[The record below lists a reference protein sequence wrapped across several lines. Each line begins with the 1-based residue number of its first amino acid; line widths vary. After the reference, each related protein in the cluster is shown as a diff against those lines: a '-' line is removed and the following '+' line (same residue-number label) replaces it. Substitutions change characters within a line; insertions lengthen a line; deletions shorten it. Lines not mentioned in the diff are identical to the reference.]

1 MNLTRPISSD
11 GPQRRAANPG
21 VSAWVA
27 ANAGCGKTHV
37 LVQRVIRLLLEGH
50 PPERILCLTFTNAAA
65 AEMSRRLYHDLGEWA
80 TLDDLALRNHI
91 RALAGDVAGTVSLS
105 RARTLFACALDAPGG
120 LKIQTI
126 HAFCE
131 RLLQRF
137 PLEAGVVPGFSVL
150 DEQTAAQLLLAA
162 RKSILAGDLETSA
175 EGHAIRTIVR
185 YAGAQQF
192 DELIMELLKR
202 PLAAL
207 QFADEHAC
215 RAALETVLGLS
226 PGATPVSVAA
236 AAVAGMDRRAYAG
249 AAGSL
254 ERLGNSALRISELI
268 HKALAEDSA
277 ESALACLNEIFLTKG
292 EPRKNF
298 PPAKLART
306 DAAAGDFL
314 KSERQRLCP
323 LFEQHRAAVTVEASS
338 ALIHLGARI
347 IAGYERA
354 KRALGAYDYDDL
366 IVKSLNLFSSLAHRG
381 WVLYKLDAGI
391 DHLLIDEA
399 QDTSRE
405 QWQIIQ
411 NLTEDFFTGA
421 GARGSLLRSV
431 FAVGDE
437 KQSIFSF
444 QGADP
449 RFFRSMRDYFAKRIE
464 AAGQRMEKVPL
475 TVSFRSTAEVLATVD
490 AVFASETHE
499 AFRTGAPGLVEL
511 WPLEEGEEEV
521 ERDPWRAPVGWTLAD
536 HPRRRLARRI
546 ARTIRRWID
555 DGEMLEARGRPV
567 QPSDI
572 LILLRSR
579 TTLMD
584 ELVRA
589 LKLENLPVAGADR
602 LELTTHIAVMDL
614 VALGHFALLP
624 QDDQMLACVLKSPLL
639 ARDDGGMIDDDDLF
653 VLAHPRG
660 RETLWQRLHQAVA
673 DGHPYRQALARL
685 AAWHDAAGWKSPYEF
700 FSGILNEHSGMR
712 SIVARLGQEAVEP
725 IGEFL
730 SRCLDHDV
738 ENAPSLQSF
747 LGWFADYG
755 AIIKRDMD
763 LGTGEIRV
771 MTVHGAKGLES
782 NIVFLPDTCAIP
794 DRNKHPKLFFPLIE
808 MNGTAAEV
816 PVWRV
821 RLDCDHPMIGEMRA
835 EHHQRQLEEHE
846 RLLYVAM
853 TRAADR
859 LYVCGASTRD
869 LSEHCWYFRIRSALM
884 KIGKPV
890 IDGEGGTLWRYERPA
905 AAPAKETP
913 SALPAPPRAALIPLP
928 PWAEAPPPPEG
939 EPAIWLTPSRPGAI
953 AVNRTGTA
961 QISSPLAET
970 GAGRFRRGILIH
982 RLLQSLPDVPP
993 AEREGRA
1000 RAYLSHTGHG
1010 LTAAA
1015 HEEIAA
1021 TVMRLLE
1028 DSAFSGVFAS
1038 GSLAEI
1044 PLAAHVSLADGRE
1057 IPVVGRIDRLVV
1069 NPAEV
1074 LILDF
1079 KTNRPAP
1086 VAIEHVDPGYIRQ
1099 LALYRRAMA
1108 QLFPDRAVRAAL
1120 LWTDGPR
1127 LMEVPAVRME
1137 EALA

>member
-1 MNLTRPISSD
+1 VNVIRPISSD

-37 LVQRVIRLLLEGH
+37 LVHRVIRLLLEDH

-65 AEMSRRLYHDLGEWA
+65 AEMSRRLFHDLGEWA
-80 TLDDLALRNHI
+80 TLDDATLSSRI
-91 RALAGDVAGTVSLS
+91 QALAGDSAATVTLA
-105 RARTLFACALDAPGG
+105 RARTLFARALDAPGG

-150 DEQTAAQLLLAA
+150 DEQTAAQLLQAA

-175 EGHAIRTIVR
+175 EGHAIRTLVR

-192 DELIMELLKR
+192 DELLMELLKR

-207 QFADEHAC
+207 QFGDAHAC
-215 RAALETVLGLS
+215 RAALETALGLP
-226 PGATPVSVAA
+226 PGATPASVAA
-236 AAVAGMDRRAYAG
+236 VAVAGMDRQAYAE
-249 AAGSL
+249 AAVSL
-254 ERLGNSALRISELI
+254 ERLGNSARKISDSIL
-268 HKALAEDSA
+268 KALADGAA

-298 PPAKLART
+298 PPAKLAGS
-306 DAAAGDFL
+306 DLQASDFL
-314 KSERQRLCP
+314 KSECRRLAP
-323 LFEQHRAAVTVEASS
+323 LFEQHRAAVIIEASS

-347 IAGYERA
+347 IASYESA

-366 IVKSLNLFSSLAHRG
+366 IVKSLNLFTGLAHRG

-411 NLTEDFFTGA
+411 NLSEDFFTGA
-421 GARGSLLRSV
+421 GARGTLMRSL

-464 AAGQRMEKVPL
+464 VAGSRMEKVPL
-475 TVSFRSTAEVLATVD
+475 TVSFRSTAEVLAAVD
-490 AVFASETHE
+490 AVFTTETHE
-499 AFRTGAPGLVEL
+499 AFRTDAAGLVEL
-511 WPLEEGEEEV
+511 WPLEESEEEV
-521 ERDPWRAPVGWTLAD
+521 ERDPWRAPLGWTLAD

-546 ARTIRRWID
+546 ARTIRKWID
-555 DGEMLEARGRPV
+555 DGEMLKSRGRPV

-614 VALGHFALLP
+614 VALGHCALLP
-624 QDDQMLACVLKSPLL
+624 EDDQMLACVLKSPLVE
-639 ARDDGGMIDDDDLF
+639 RDDGRAIDDDDLF
-653 VLAHPRG
+653 ALAHGRG
-660 RETLWQRLHQAVA
+660 RETLWQRLQQAA
-673 DGHPYRQALARL
+673 AGGRPYRNALARL
-685 AAWHDAAGWKSPYEF
+685 QAWHEDAGWKSPYEF
-700 FSGILNEHSGMR
+700 FSGVLNEHSGMSR
-712 SIVARLGQEAVEP
+712 IVTRLGQEAVEP

-730 SRCLDHDV
+730 SRCLDHDL

-747 LGWFADYG
+747 LGWFTDYG
-755 AIIKRDMD
+755 AVIKRDMD
-763 LGTGEIRV
+763 LGSGEIRV

-808 MNGTAAEV
+808 INGAAAEV
-816 PVWRV
+816 PLWRV
-821 RLDCDHPMIGEMRA
+821 KLDCDHPLITTMRA
-835 EHHQRQLEEHE
+835 EHHQHQLDEYG

-859 LYVCGASTRD
+859 LYVCGASARE
-869 LSEHCWYFRIRSALM
+869 LSEHCWYSRIRSALM
-884 KIGKPV
+884 RIGRPV
-890 IDGEGGTLWRYERPA
+890 ADGEERTLWRYERSA
-905 AAPAKETP
+905 AEPVADAPARPAPARAAVAPLP
-913 SALPAPPRAALIPLP
+913 SWAEALPASEENASIWIAPSKLGSAAANRVRAA
-928 PWAEAPPPPEG
+928 E
-939 EPAIWLTPSRPGAI
+939 
-953 AVNRTGTA
+953 
-961 QISSPLAET
+961 ISSPLLET
-970 GAGRFRRGILIH
+970 GTGRFRRGVLIH
-982 RLLQSLPDVPP
+982 RLLQSLPDLLPS
-993 AEREGRA
+993 EREGRA
-1000 RAYLSHTGHG
+1000 RAYLSHAGHD

-1015 HEEIAA
+1015 REEILA
-1021 TVMRLLE
+1021 TVMRLLN
-1028 DSAFSGVFAS
+1028 DVAFSGIFAS

-1044 PLAAHVSLADGRE
+1044 PLVARVRLADGRE

-1079 KTNRPAP
+1079 KTNRPPP
-1086 VAIEHVDPGYIRQ
+1086 VTIEHADPDYIRQ
-1099 LALYRRAMA
+1099 LALYRCAMA
-1108 QLFPDRAVRAAL
+1108 QLYPDKAIRAAL
-1120 LWTDGPR
+1120 LWTEGPG
-1127 LMEVPAVRME
+1127 LMELPAAVME
-1137 EALA
+1137 AALV